1 MHKRIRKFQKETTPN
16 KIFYNDTGTPYG
28 FVYDDSFLKFEQKK
42 DRLRIF
48 NYKAHAID
56 ENLFQELVGM
66 GVRVIVLDEKDNNV
80 FRIWRTSI
88 QKLETAPRRRLAGTK
103 RIIIE
108 LPKCELLDGQPESW
122 YTARKAAAQC

>member
-1 MHKRIRKFQKETTPN
+1 VYKLIRKFQRETTATR
-16 KIFYNDTGTPYG
+16 IFYNDTGTPFG

-48 NYKAHAID
+48 NYRAHAID
-56 ENLFQELVGM
+56 EELFEELSRM
-66 GVRVIVLDEKDNNV
+66 GVQILVLDEKDGDV

-88 QKLETAPRRRLAGTK
+88 QKLETAPRRKLAGVK

-108 LPKCELLDGQPESW
+108 LSKCELLDGQPESW
-122 YTARKAAAQC
+122 YTARKAAV

>member
-1 MHKRIRKFQKETTPN
+1 MHSAIQKFQKETTPN
-16 KIFYNDTGTPYG
+16 KKFYNDKGTPYG

-48 NYKAHAID
+48 NYRAHAVD
-56 ENLFQELVGM
+56 EELFEELVGM
-66 GVRVIVLDEKDNNV
+66 GVRIVILDEKDGDV

-88 QKLETAPRRRLAGTK
+88 QKLEAAPRRKLAGTK

-108 LPKCELLDGQPESW
+108 LSKCELLDGDPEPW
-122 YTARKAAAQC
+122 HLARKESA

>member
-1 MHKRIRKFQKETTPN
+1 MHKLIRKFQRETTATR
-16 KIFYNDTGTPYG
+16 IFYNDTGTPYG

-56 ENLFQELVGM
+56 ENLFQELVGL

-88 QKLETAPRRRLAGTK
+88 QKLEAAPRRKLAGV
-103 RIIIE
+103 RRVIIE
-108 LPKCELLDGQPESW
+108 LPKCELLDGQPEPW
-122 YTARKAAAQC
+122 YTARRSA

>member
-1 MHKRIRKFQKETTPN
+1 MHKLIRKFQKETTPS
-16 KIFYNDTGTPYG
+16 KIFYNDKGTPYG
-28 FVYDDSFLKFEQKK
+28 YVYDDSFLKFEQKK

-66 GVRVIVLDEKDNNV
+66 GVQIVIIDEKDNNV
-80 FRIWRTSI
+80 FRIWRTST
-88 QKLETAPRRRLAGTK
+88 QKLETAPRRKLAGVK

-108 LPKCELLDGQPESW
+108 LSRCELLSGDPEPW
-122 YTARKAAAQC
+122 YLARRSA

>member
-1 MHKRIRKFQKETTPN
+1 MHSAIRKFQRETTPS

-48 NYKAHAID
+48 NCKAHAVD
-56 ENLFQELVGM
+56 LELFEELSRM
-66 GVRVIVLDEKDNNV
+66 GVRIVIIDEKDGDL

-88 QKLETAPRRRLAGTK
+88 QKLITAPRRRLAGT
-103 RIIIE
+103 RRVIIE
-108 LPKCELLDGQPESW
+108 LPKCELLSGDPEEW
-122 YTARKAAAQC
+122 YIAKRSA

>member
-1 MHKRIRKFQKETTPN
+1 MHKLIKKFQRETTATR
-16 KIFYNDTGTPYG
+16 IFYNDTGTPYG

-48 NYKAHAID
+48 NYRAHAVD
-56 ENLFQELVGM
+56 EELFEELVGM
-66 GVRVIVLDEKDNNV
+66 GVRIIILDERDNNV

-88 QKLETAPRRRLAGTK
+88 QKLQAAPRRKLAGVK

-108 LPKCELLDGQPESW
+108 LGKCELLSGDPEPW
-122 YTARKAAAQC
+122 YLARKESA